1 MSEVVPSKKV
11 QQIEASPTLALVAK
25 AKELVAEGKDVISLS
40 VGEPDWPTL
49 NVAKKAGVEAINNDF
64 TKYTPATGIAPL
76 RQAIADQTNADFKTK
91 YDINNV
97 AVATGGKFV
106 IYSLLYSILN
116 SGDEVL
122 MPTPFWV
129 SYPAIVGICE
139 AKTIAIKTNKSEQF
153 KLTPELL
160 EKHISDKSRVLI
172 LNSPSNPSGFLYS
185 QKELNALAVVIKK
198 YPKLLVLSDD
208 IYNRLTFDYDVAPHL
223 LNSNVDISKQIFIV
237 NGVSKSYSM
246 TGWRIGW
253 AIGDKAIIKAMGAF
267 QSQTTSSTV
276 SVSQKAALAA
286 ITEGREEL
294 LEVKKLLK
302 SRRDFVLPLLNS
314 IEGVSVS
321 QPDGAFYMWAD
332 VSECFGKSFKD
343 TKIKGSEDFAKLLL
357 ENHSVVVVPGK
368 PFGED
373 DYIRISYAV
382 KEERMKEAINRLS
395 SFIKSL
401 NKESLFSI

>member
-1 MSEVVPSKKV
+1 MSELTPSNKV
-11 QQIEASPTLALVAK
+11 QQIEASPTLVLVSK
-25 AKELVAEGKDVISLS
+25 AKELIAQGKDVISLS

-49 NVAKKAGVEAINNDF
+49 EVAKQAGIEAINQDF
-64 TKYTPATGIAPL
+64 TNYTPARGIAPL
-76 RQAIADQTNADFKTK
+76 RQAIVDQTNNDFKTN

-116 SGDEVL
+116 PGDEVL

-139 AKTIAIKTNKSEQF
+139 AKTVAVKTSKNSQF

-160 EKHISDKSRVLI
+160 EKHLTDKSRVLI
-172 LNSPSNPSGFLYS
+172 LNSPSNPSGFLYT
-185 QKELNALAVVIKK
+185 QDELNDLAKVIKK
-198 YPKLLVLSDD
+198 YPRLLVLSDD

-223 LNSNVDISKQIFIV
+223 LNCDTDISKQIFIV
-237 NGVSKSYSM
+237 NGVSKSYAM

-253 AIGDKAIIKAMGAF
+253 AIGDKNIIGAMGAF

-276 SVSQKAALAA
+276 SISQKAAVAA
-286 ITEGREEL
+286 ILKGGDEL
-294 LEVKKLLK
+294 IKIKKLLK
-302 SRRDFVLPLLNS
+302 NRRDFVLPLLNA
-314 IEGVSVS
+314 IDGVSVS
-321 QPDGAFYMWAD
+321 KPDGAFYMWAD
-332 VSECFGKSFKD
+332 VSGCYGKSFND
-343 TKIKGSEDFAKLLL
+343 SKINGSDDFARLLL
-357 ENHSVVVVPGK
+357 ENYSVVVVPGN

-382 KEERMKEAINRLS
+382 KEERMKEAIDRIH
-395 SFIKSL
+395 SFIS
-401 NKESLFSI
+401 SMS

>member
-1 MSEVVPSKKV
+1 MSDLTPSNKV
-11 QQIEASPTLALVAK
+11 QQIEASPTLVLVSK
-25 AKELVAEGKDVISLS
+25 AKELMAQGKDVISLS

-49 NVAKKAGVEAINNDF
+49 SVAKKAGIDAINNDF

-76 RQAIADQTNADFKTK
+76 RQAIADQTNADFNSK
-91 YDINNV
+91 YEINNV

-116 SGDEVL
+116 PGDEVL

-139 AKTIAIKTNKSEQF
+139 AKPIAIKTNKTEQF

-160 EKHISDKSRVLI
+160 EKYISDKSRVLI

-185 QKELNALAVVIKK
+185 QAELNALAKVIKK
-198 YPKLLVLSDD
+198 YPNLLVLSDD

-223 LNSNVDISKQIFIV
+223 LKSDVDISKQIFIV

-253 AIGDKAIIKAMGAF
+253 AIGDKAIMKAMGAF

-276 SVSQKAALAA
+276 SISQQAALAA
-286 ITEGREEL
+286 ITEGKSEL
-294 LEVKKLLK
+294 NEVKKLLK

-314 IEGVSVS
+314 IEGVSVN

-332 VSECFGKSFKD
+332 VSECFGKSFKG
-343 TKIKGSEDFAKLLL
+343 TNIEGSEDFAKLLL
-357 ENHSVVVVPGK
+357 DNYSVVVVPGK

-382 KEERMKEAINRLS
+382 KEERMKEAIDRLS
-395 SFIKSL
+395 SFISSL
-401 NKESLFSI
+401 K